1 MSARPSPAGFLA
13 CLLVFFA
20 PVIALP
26 PAAPAAEEQIAGI
39 LFAEHEAGK
48 IFFPLKWTEV
58 ELEVT
63 AGVVSG
69 RVTQV
74 FENDTESPLEA
85 VYVFPLPARAAVTGM
100 WLTVGDRTIRSV
112 VKERE
117 EAKKTY
123 REARESGKK
132 AALLEEERPNI
143 FTASVANFLP
153 GETAEI
159 TFTYLEPIDFERDRY
174 TVNFPMVVGQRY
186 VPYDVVKYA
195 DVDRMASARA
205 AEADRINPL
214 LLHPNLDSGHRLAL
228 EVRVVGIP
236 VAEVGSSTHQLE
248 VAASGGGEFT
258 VRPAGEVTVPDR
270 DFNLELYLAE
280 SAEPGLALVETRADG
295 WGYGLITVF
304 PPIGPGPSVT
314 AAVPRDV
321 IFLIDTSGSM
331 SGESIGQARAGLDRC
346 LEMLLEGD
354 RFTIVRF
361 ASDYSAF
368 SPELREV
375 DPSALDEAR
384 DYISGL
390 EADGGTEMQ
399 PALEH
404 VLGFPPVPGRMRLV
418 VFLTDGDVG
427 NEDSLLALLQNS
439 LGAARLFTF
448 GIGSAPNEYLMRK
461 MAELGRGESR
471 FIRTEEDIGEVMD
484 GFFRTL
490 DAPVL
495 TDIEL
500 GWRDA
505 AGGWSPA
512 VVYFPDPVPDV
523 FAGRPL
529 QVRAAYPADFSGT
542 LVVAGRLDG
551 KPAEYEYPF
560 PGEEAAAYPDLDR
573 LFARARIDDL
583 MFRRLRAREEAEQE
597 LLKEEIIAVSIDR
610 QILSPFTSRVA
621 VEERVERK
629 EDGTLVSVKVAVPLP
644 RGWGLSPTATAL
656 PARILAGLAALLA
669 AVSLGLLRK
678 RLSARR

>member
-1 MSARPSPAGFLA
+1 MSVRPSPAGLLA
-13 CLLVFFA
+13 CLLVFLA
-20 PVIALP
+20 PVFFR
-26 PAAPAAEEQIAGI
+26 PASATAAEQEIAGI
-39 LFAEHEAGK
+39 LFAENEAGK
-48 IFFPLKWTEV
+48 IFFPLKRTEV

-85 VYVFPLPARAAVTGM
+85 VYVFPLPSRAAITGM
-100 WLTVGDRTIRSV
+100 SLTVADRTIRSV

-123 REARESGKK
+123 EEARASGKK

-143 FTASVANFLP
+143 FTTSVANFLP
-153 GETAEI
+153 GEMVEI

-174 TVNFPMVVGQRY
+174 SVNFPMVVGQRY
-186 VPYDVVKYA
+186 VPYDIVEVADPETRVVPAVA
-195 DVDRMASARA
+195 D
-205 AEADRINPL
+205 ADRINPL
-214 LLHPNLDSGHRLAL
+214 LLHPSLDSGHRLSL
-228 EVRVVGIP
+228 EVRIVGVP
-236 VAEVGSSTHQLE
+236 VSEVRSSTHQVE
-248 VAASGGGEFT
+248 VEAAAAGEFT
-258 VRPAGEVTVPDR
+258 VRLAGEVAVPDS
-270 DFNLELYLAE
+270 DFNLDLYLTENAG
-280 SAEPGLALVETRADG
+280 PGLSLVETRAGG

-314 AAVPRDV
+314 TAIPRDV

-331 SGESIGQARAGLDRC
+331 SGESIGQAQAGLDRC

-375 DPSALDEAR
+375 SPAALAEAR

-404 VLGFPPVPGRMRLV
+404 VLGFDAAPGRMRLV

-427 NEDSLLALLQNS
+427 NEDSLFALLQNS

-484 GFFRTL
+484 EFFQTL
-490 DAPVL
+490 DSPVL

-500 GWRDA
+500 RWRDS
-505 AGGWSPA
+505 AGRWSRA
-512 VVYFPDPVPDV
+512 VEYYPDPVPDV

-529 QVRAAYPADFSGT
+529 QVRAAYPAEFSGT
-542 LVVAGRLDG
+542 LLVTGLLDG
-551 KPAEYEYPF
+551 KRAEYEYPF
-560 PGEEAAAYPDLDR
+560 PGGETAAYPDLDR
-573 LFARARIDDL
+573 LFARARVDDL
-583 MFRRLRAREEAEQE
+583 MFQRLRAKDDRERER
-597 LLKEEIIAVSIDR
+597 LKAEIIAVSLDH

-621 VEERVERK
+621 VEERVERGA
-629 EDGTLVSVKVAVPLP
+629 DGELVSVKVAVPLP
-644 RGWGLSPTATAL
+644 RGWQLSPTATAL

-669 AVSLGLLRK
+669 AISLGLVRRK
-678 RLSARR
+678 LSARR

>member
-1 MSARPSPAGFLA
+1 MSARPSPARWLLCLPVVLA
-13 CLLVFFA
+13 LV
-20 PVIALP
+20 ISP
-26 PAAPAAEEQIAGI
+26 PPSAAEQAIAGI
-39 LFAEHEAGK
+39 LFAENEAGK
-48 IFFPLKWTEV
+48 IFFPLKQTEV

-85 VYVFPLPARAAVTGM
+85 VYVFPLPSRAAITGM
-100 WLTVGDRTIRSV
+100 TLTIGDRTIRSV
-112 VKERE
+112 VKEKE

-123 REARESGKK
+123 EEARASGKK

-143 FTASVANFLP
+143 FTTSVANFLP
-153 GETAEI
+153 GETVEI
-159 TFTYLEPIDFERDRY
+159 TFTYLEPIGFERDRY
-174 TVNFPMVVGQRY
+174 SVNFPMVVGQRY
-186 VPYDVVKYA
+186 VPYDIVEVADLESRVVPAVA
-195 DVDRMASARA
+195 D
-205 AEADRINPL
+205 ADRINPL

-236 VAEVGSSTHQLE
+236 VAEVRSSTHQVE
-248 VAASGGGEFT
+248 VTASGSGEFT
-258 VRPAGEVTVPDR
+258 VRPAGEVIVPDS
-270 DFNLELYLAE
+270 DFNLELFLAE
-280 SAEPGLALVETRADG
+280 SAEPGLSLVETRASG

-314 AAVPRDV
+314 TAIPRDV
-321 IFLIDTSGSM
+321 VFLIDTSGSM

-361 ASDYSAF
+361 ACDYSAF
-368 SPELREV
+368 SPVLREV
-375 DPSALDEAR
+375 SPSALAEAR
-384 DYISGL
+384 GYISGL
-390 EADGGTEMQ
+390 EANGGTEMQ

-404 VLGFPPVPGRMRLV
+404 VLGFPEAPGRMRLV

-427 NEDSLLALLQNS
+427 NEDSLLALLQRR
-439 LGAARLFTF
+439 LGAVRLFTF

-471 FIRTEEDIGEVMD
+471 FIRTEEDVGEVMD
-484 GFFRTL
+484 EFFRTL
-490 DAPVL
+490 DSPVL

-500 GWRDA
+500 HWRDA

-512 VVYFPDPVPDV
+512 VEFYPDPVPDV

-529 QVRAAYPADFSGT
+529 QVRAAYPAEFSGT
-542 LVVAGRLDG
+542 LVVSGRLDG

-560 PGEEAAAYPDLDR
+560 PGGETAAYPDLDR
-573 LFARARIDDL
+573 LFARARVDDL
-583 MFRRLRAREEAEQE
+583 MVQRLRTKGAAERER
-597 LLKEEIIAVSIDR
+597 LKAEIIAVSIDH

-621 VEERVERK
+621 VEERVERR
-629 EDGTLVSVKVAVPLP
+629 EDGTLVSVKVAVPIP
-644 RGWGLSPTATAL
+644 RGWGLSPTATAAPTRL
-656 PARILAGLAALLA
+656 LAGLAALLA
-669 AVSLGLLRK
+669 AISLGLVRK